1 MRYVEGKRCGGA
13 AKHKAA
19 LPEVGNIF
27 RIPEEKSGVFNDI
40 ITAEV
45 GSTIGARRVKGA
57 GVYLL

>member
-27 RIPEEKSGVFNDI
+27 SILEGKSGVFNDI
-40 ITAEV
+40 ITVEIDL
-45 GSTIGARRVKGA
+45 TIGALRVKGA
-57 GVYLL
+57 GVYHL